1 MSTLILY
8 ALFWLILMVVGILNG
23 VLRVST
29 YGKHMPEIRAH
40 QLSSLTGIIF
50 FSLAVWLMNGIRPI
64 ESSGQAFLIGFIWF
78 ILTIL
83 FEFGFGHFIM
93 KHPWEKLFQDYRI
106 DRGRLWGLVLI
117 WILFVPL
124 LICHYF

>member
-1 MSTLILY
+1 
-8 ALFWLILMVVGILNG
+8 MVVGILNG

-40 QLSSLTGIIF
+40 QLSSLTGMIF
-50 FSLAVWLMNGIRPI
+50 FGLAVWLMDSIRPI
-64 ESSGQAFLIGFIWF
+64 ESSGQAFLIGFIWL

-93 KHPWEKLFQDYRI
+93 KHPWGKLLQDYRI

-117 WILFVPL
+117 WIFLLPLF
-124 LICHYF
+124 IYQYF